1 MIAALLHRTG
11 AWEQAAIVGGWPWWD
26 IEVAYYRKRRIDE
39 EEEKWLEQER
49 IVEEAER
56 IARETAVRDT
66 LDIQV
71 KRKASARAIK
81 LERAEIERLEI
92 EIELLQAEMNR
103 TYREEMA
110 RRRAAEEQEM
120 MDIIFMLLMEV

>member
-11 AWEQAAIVGGWPWWD
+11 AWEQSAIVGGWPWWD

-49 IVEEAER
+49 IIEEAER
-56 IARETAVRDT
+56 ITREIAMRSTIEV
-66 LDIQV
+66 QV
-71 KRKASARAIK
+71 KSKGTAQELRF
-81 LERAEIERLEI
+81 ERAEIERLEI

-103 TYREEMA
+103 AYREEMA

-120 MDIIFMLLMEV
+120 MDIIFMQ